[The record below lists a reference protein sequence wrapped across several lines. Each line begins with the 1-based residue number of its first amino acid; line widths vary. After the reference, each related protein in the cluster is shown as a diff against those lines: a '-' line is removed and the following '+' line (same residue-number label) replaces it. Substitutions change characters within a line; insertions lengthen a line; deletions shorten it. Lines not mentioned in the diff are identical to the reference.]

1 MFDSWEQNQHN
12 NNQSNEERIFI
23 KLEINAITLQI
34 WQIHLDRLIMGIIYK
49 EFVVPTKDECLNS
62 PMIDRM
68 IQDNVITKF
77 WFINI

>member
-34 WQIHLDRLIMGIIYK
+34 
-49 EFVVPTKDECLNS
+49 
-62 PMIDRM
+62 
-68 IQDNVITKF
+68 
-77 WFINI
+77 